1 MSYPR
6 VSAILRDLGFT
17 NAWGSAYHLA
27 RGTGLHRAIQMDL
40 LGTLDEATVHPDIQP
55 GFTAWRAFRAQARP
69 SLIQAECELVDPTW
83 RFTGHPD
90 LIAWI
95 SGRATL
101 VDYKYT
107 ESPDL
112 PYCRLQLAAYAH
124 LWEATRERA
133 LSSLA
138 YPSLSAAFVL
148 QLTPSG
154 RFQLHPL
161 TLTDLIEPRQDFLA
175 AVRVWHALQARRK
188 PTPV

>member
-1 MSYPR
+1 VSYPR
-6 VSAILRDLGFT
+6 VSAILSDLGF
-17 NAWGSAYHLA
+17 ASGWGTAYHLE
-27 RGTGLHRAIQMDL
+27 RGTALHLAINMDL
-40 LGTLDEATVHPDIQP
+40 RGRLDEDSVHPAVAP
-55 GFTAWRAFRAQARP
+55 GFAAWRRFREQARP
-69 SLIQAECELVDPTW
+69 ELIMAECELRDPLW
-83 RFTGHPD
+83 RFQGHPD
-90 LIAWI
+90 LIARI
-95 SGRATL
+95 NGMATL
-101 VDYKYT
+101 IDYKYT

-124 LWEATRERA
+124 LWEAFTR
-133 LSSLA
+133 SVPDLA

-188 PTPV
+188 TTPA